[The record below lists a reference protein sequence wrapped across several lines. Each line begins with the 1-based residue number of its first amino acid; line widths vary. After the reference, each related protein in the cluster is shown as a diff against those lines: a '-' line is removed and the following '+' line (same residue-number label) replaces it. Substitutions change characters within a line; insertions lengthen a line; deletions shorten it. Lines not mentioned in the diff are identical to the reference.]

1 VAGMTTGMAI
11 EQLPMIDV
19 SSADYLRDPHAVY
32 RVWRE
37 RTPVARSSRGVEV
50 LSYELGNRIL
60 RDSRLHQPGLYFIEQ
75 IGLTD
80 GVFHRI
86 WANIMQHADGDRHA
100 RLRRHVMH
108 HFNARAVDALRW
120 VVRDS
125 VTESLQRMGSGGRCE
140 FVRDVAEPIPSRL
153 FCHVIGSPPEDAPTI
168 ARLSDQLLV
177 VFAMDPAYRDQLESA
192 AVELEAYVHDCIAQ
206 RRRTPGE
213 DWISSLV
220 RSQAEDR
227 QLTDA
232 DIVYL
237 VAEGLIASTDNT
249 SQQLSLLMLLLAQD
263 PAQWQELR
271 ADRALIRT
279 AVEESMRYLPRLLSV
294 MRIAQDELELDGLV
308 LPAGSLV
315 SVLVAAAGRDP
326 AVYAEPDRFDI
337 RRLPTPGT
345 LNFGAGPHACS
356 GATLARMEMQEALG
370 LLLDAWETVAVDG
383 PVTMNSD
390 NDAQAV
396 SRLPL
401 AVTRDDRPPGTA
413 GAEVPAASESV
424 RCPVAHQ

>member
-1 VAGMTTGMAI
+1 MAI
-11 EQLPMIDV
+11 DELPMIDV
-19 SSADYLRDPHAVY
+19 GSAEHVQDPQSVY
-32 RVWRE
+32 RLWRE
-37 RTPVARSSRGVEV
+37 RTPVARSDRGVEV

-60 RDSRLHQPGLYFIEQ
+60 RDPRLRQPGLYFIEQ

-86 WANIMQHADGDRHA
+86 WANIMQHADDERHA

-125 VTESLQRMGSGGRCE
+125 VTGSLQRMGSDGRCE
-140 FVRDVAEPIPSRL
+140 FVKDIAEPIPSRL
-153 FCHVIGSPPEDAPTI
+153 FCHLIGSPAEDAPTI

-177 VFAMDPAYRDQLESA
+177 VFAMDPAYREQLEDA
-192 AVELEAYVHDCIAQ
+192 AVELEAYVHDCIGQ
-206 RRRTPGE
+206 RRREPGD

-220 RSQAEDR
+220 RRQAEDR
-227 QLTDA
+227 RLTDA

-263 PAQWQELR
+263 PAQWQALR
-271 ADRALIRT
+271 SDRTLIRT
-279 AVEESMRYLPRLLSV
+279 AVEESMRYMPRLLSV
-294 MRIAQDELELDGLV
+294 MRIAQEELELDGLV
-308 LPAGSLV
+308 VPAGSLV

-326 AVYAEPDRFDI
+326 AVYTEPDRFDI
-337 RRLPTPGT
+337 RRSPTPGT

-370 LLLDAWETVAVDG
+370 LLLDAWSTVTLDG
-383 PVTMNSD
+383 PVTMNND

-396 SRLPL
+396 SDLPL
-401 AVTRDDRPPGTA
+401 AVTLDDRPPGAATSHSPA
-413 GAEVPAASESV
+413 GNQPAH
-424 RCPVAHQ
+424 CPVGHA